1 MEKKDLKKVY
11 HNSFIGLIILPI
23 LIAVLPVV
31 IPSSY
36 ILTIFIMV
44 GIYALVCNGMTM
56 LIGYAGQISLGH
68 AAFYGIGAY
77 SSAIISTTYGLSPWI
92 GMIVGMIIAGIIAI
106 IVGIPTFKLKGHY
119 LALATLGFGIIV
131 FTLFKEFRELT
142 GGSNGFFGIPSIN
155 LFGFEF
161 NSDLRYFYLVWVFV
175 FIGIIFS
182 RNIIHSRIGRALRSI
197 EGSEI
202 ASDAVGV
209 NIMKYKLQ
217 VFVLSAMFA
226 SLAGSLLAHY
236 VSFINPDLFG
246 AMTSIYFLIMV
257 IIGGSKSIWGSVIG
271 AATYVLLG
279 ELLKHFMPILL
290 PNKGGEFEIV
300 FFGILLVVTLIY
312 MPNGLSPQ
320 LEKIFSKFQ
329 KKKVTIETPLQI
341 NKKQIASGGENQ

>member
-1 MEKKDLKKVY
+1 
-11 HNSFIGLIILPI
+11 
-23 LIAVLPVV
+23 
-31 IPSSY
+31 
-36 ILTIFIMV
+36 MV

-77 SSAIISTTYGLSPWI
+77 SSAIISTTYGLSPWF

-329 KKKVTIETPLQI
+329 KKKVTIEAPLQI

>member
-1 MEKKDLKKVY
+1 
-11 HNSFIGLIILPI
+11 
-23 LIAVLPVV
+23 
-31 IPSSY
+31 
-36 ILTIFIMV
+36 MV

>member
-36 ILTIFIMV
+36 ILTVFIMV

-77 SSAIISTTYGLSPWI
+77 SSAIISTTYGLSPWF

-329 KKKVTIETPLQI
+329 KKKVTIEAPLQI

>member
-77 SSAIISTTYGLSPWI
+77 SSAIISATYGLSPWF

>member
-1 MEKKDLKKVY
+1 MGKRNLKKIY
-11 HNSFIGLIILPI
+11 NNSLIGLIILPI
-23 LIAVLPVV
+23 LIGLLPVV
-31 IPSSY
+31 IQSSY
-36 ILTIFIMV
+36 ILTVFIMI
-44 GIYALVCNGMTM
+44 GIYAIVCNGMTM

-77 SSAIISTTYGLSPWI
+77 SSAIVTTTYGLSPWL
-92 GMIVGMIIAGIIAI
+92 GMIVGMTIAAVIAL

-142 GGSNGFFGIPSIN
+142 GGSNGFFGIPSIS

-175 FIGIIFS
+175 FIGIVFS

-209 NIMKYKLQ
+209 NIMNYKLQ

-226 SLAGSLLAHY
+226 SLAGSFIAHY
-236 VSFINPDLFG
+236 ISFINPDLFG

-271 AATYVLLG
+271 AASYVLLG
-279 ELLKHFMPILL
+279 ELLKHFMPMLL

-320 LEKIFSKFQ
+320 LEKIFSKVQ
-329 KKKVTIETPLQI
+329 KKKVTMETPLQVS
-341 NKKQIASGGENQ
+341 KEQIASGGENQ

>member
-36 ILTIFIMV
+36 ILTVFIMV

-271 AATYVLLG
+271 AAAYVLLG